1 MFEYISTTIDS
12 IYWENSQWLAPAC
25 LAAVVLS
32 ILVILSYR
40 KIRLPTG
47 LKVLAVTLKIIAIG
61 LMLLCALKPMRRIDR
76 ASPMANLFPILVD
89 DSRSMNL
96 HTGDASFGDAVV
108 GNPKPSRGETVQS
121 LLDPELDWR
130 TTLEQTF
137 DVRPYRFDSQLS
149 RIRSATDLSF
159 QRNQSAI
166 AGSLG
171 TIRERLDGRPVGGI
185 LLLTDGN
192 DTSAVDRQAQDWTEY
207 GVPIY
212 PVLLD
217 DGGVTPDAAI
227 TDVSVTTTNFAT
239 APVTVIGK
247 LRAIGMK
254 GESLTAAL
262 LNSDGESVEEIDITV
277 DGDDYLH
284 EVRFQ
289 FRPESAGL
297 QFYSVV
303 AYHTDDADAVR
314 NVTDNPSLH
323 EATLINN
330 RYVVSV
336 DRGVGP
342 FRVLYVAGRPNWE
355 FKFLRR
361 ALSADPEVQLVGL
374 LRIADKE
381 PKFSFR
387 AKGVNGSNPLFAG
400 LGDNEEETREQYD
413 EPVLIRM
420 GVKESEELSAG
431 FPKTAEELFAYHAV
445 ILDDVEANFF
455 SLDQMRLLRQFV
467 STRGGGLLM
476 LGGQESFDS
485 QPFAETPLGDLSPV
499 YAARRQ
505 NASFAS
511 PVRLRLTREGLL
523 EPWVRL
529 RQTEVAEDERI
540 AKMPSFQTVNRVEQI
555 KPGAVALAHVEGDSQ
570 GVAPAIV
577 AQRFGKGLTA
587 AVLIGD
593 LWRWTMRSEADVDSD
608 PSQAWRQI
616 VRYLVSQSPRRV
628 ETEIVPHPDVDSMA
642 TLRIQVRDEAFLPLE
657 NAIVEVRIPQPD
669 ADDLVM
675 LAKPDAQTLGV
686 YELAVRGEDEKG
698 TEFVVDVKAAD
709 GSHVD
714 TTTAGWVS
722 HASGNELRHIAT
734 NTAFLDQ
741 LASQTGGEVIT
752 IDRLASFVN
761 DLPNRK
767 VPVMQT
773 VFEPLWHTPWWM
785 LAAIVCL
792 CGEWGLRR
800 WKGLA

>member
-1 MFEYISTTIDS
+1 M
-12 IYWENSQWLAPAC
+12 PVG
-25 LAAVVLS
+25 LAAIVLS

-40 KIRLPTG
+40 KLRLSTG
-47 LKVLAVTLKIIAIG
+47 SKIFAITLKIFAIV

-76 ASPMANLFPILVD
+76 ASPMSNLFPILAD
-89 DSRSMNL
+89 DSRSMSL
-96 HTGDASFGDAVV
+96 HTGGGSLTDTMIGKPKPSRGK
-108 GNPKPSRGETVQS
+108 PKPSRGETVQS
-121 LLDPELDWR
+121 LLDPGQDWR
-130 TTLEQTF
+130 VTLEQNF
-137 DVRPYRFDSQLS
+137 DVRPYRFESQIS
-149 RIRSATDLSF
+149 RIRMASDLSF
-159 QRNQSAI
+159 QSNRSAI
-166 AGSLG
+166 SESLW
-171 TIRERLDGRPVGGI
+171 TVRERLDGRPLGGI

-192 DTSAVDRQAQDWTEY
+192 DTSAVNSGFQDWTQF
-207 GVPIY
+207 GIPIY

-217 DGGVTPDAAI
+217 QDDVTPDAAI

-247 LRAIGMK
+247 LRAIGMQ
-254 GESLTAAL
+254 GVSLTAAL
-262 LNSDGESVEEIDITV
+262 IDPDGESVENIDVKI
-277 DGDDYLH
+277 DDDDFVQ

-297 QFYSVV
+297 QFYTVV
-303 AYHTDDADAVR
+303 AYHSDDADAVR
-314 NVTDNPSLH
+314 NANEAPSPH
-323 EATLINN
+323 EATLLNN

-336 DRGVGP
+336 DRGLGP

-413 EPVLIRM
+413 EPVFIRM

-445 ILDDVEANFF
+445 ILDDVESTFF

-485 QPFAETPLGDLSPV
+485 QRFAETPLGDLSPV
-499 YAARRQ
+499 YSARRLE
-505 NASFAS
+505 ASFES
-511 PVRLRLTREGLL
+511 PARLRLTREGKL

-529 RQTEVAEDERI
+529 RQTEAAEAERL
-540 AKMPSFQTVNRVEQI
+540 AEMPAFETVNRIAQT
-555 KPGAVALAHVEGDSQ
+555 KPGAVTLADVESDSE
-570 GVAPAIV
+570 GTAPAIV

-593 LWRWTMRSEADVDSD
+593 LWRWTMRSKVDDNPD

-628 ETEIVPHPDVDSMA
+628 ESEVVPDPSSDSMA
-642 TLRIQVRDEAFLPLE
+642 TLRIQVSDETFLPLE
-657 NAIVEVRIPQPD
+657 NATVEVGIPQPD

-675 LAKPDAQTLGV
+675 LAKPDTEKLGV

-698 TEFVVDVKAAD
+698 TAFTVNVKAAD

-714 TTTAGWVS
+714 TTTTGWVS

-734 NTAFLDQ
+734 DRAFLSQ
-741 LASQTGGEVIT
+741 LADQTGGEMIT
-752 IDRLASFVN
+752 AEQLPSLVK

-785 LAAIVCL
+785 IAAIICL
-792 CGEWGLRR
+792 CGEWGIRR